1 MISVYVFFDQ
11 FSGMIVMSFC
21 ALYISVSVIDGRA
34 DVYGD
39 IMELGII
46 GLPQS
51 GKTTLFNAL
60 TRGDVPTEIS
70 GGRVEVHTAVVDV
83 PDIRV
88 DKLTEIFEPKKV
100 VHAKVTYADIA
111 GLEGKASE
119 TGISGQLLNTLS
131 QMDGFI
137 HVVRQFENPRV
148 PHMAGSVDPKR
159 DLADMEAELI
169 LNDLI
174 IVERKLQRLAEERQR
189 GGIGRDKALVE
200 RERVLFER
208 LQGLLSDEI
217 PLRNETFSEEEEKM
231 LSSYGLLSR
240 KPQLIVINQ
249 SEDQPPLELEVES
262 ANTQVICIP
271 AKLEMEIAQL
281 PPDEAQIFLEEYHIQ
296 EPSLNRFIRL
306 SYDLLGLISFF
317 TAGEKEVHAWTVP
330 RGATAREAA
339 GTIHSDMEKGF
350 IRAEV
355 VSYDALVELGGF
367 AEARNHGKLRLEG
380 KNYIVQ
386 NGDVLT
392 IRFNI

>member
-1 MISVYVFFDQ
+1 
-11 FSGMIVMSFC
+11 
-21 ALYISVSVIDGRA
+21 
-34 DVYGD
+34 
-39 IMELGII
+39 MELGII

-249 SEDQPPLELEVES
+249 SEDQPLLELEVDA